1 MKKVLAVLLIGFSLA
16 GFCFA
21 EDKQDTGKSE
31 YEKVLLQKGS
41 LLIKEFEKFQTLK
54 YGSGYSDDID
64 GEICT
69 LTDAQTNQKI
79 YALRMSHFYYS
90 SKYDSGTSTGVLDA
104 AEIASV
110 VSTLNYVKNEFD
122 KLDAVS
128 SYKEMVYTC
137 NGGLSLGAYQ
147 SGNEKKLFI
156 KFDYKDTTRIDF
168 AKIDD
173 LINFF
178 SEAQNKID
186 QKMKK

>member
-1 MKKVLAVLLIGFSLA
+1 MKKIIALLLIGFSLM
-16 GFCFA
+16 GVCFA
-21 EDKQDTGKSE
+21 EEKKEEGKSE

-41 LLIKEFEKFQTLK
+41 LLIKEFEKHQSLK
-54 YGSGYSDDID
+54 YGSGYSDEIE

-79 YALRMSHFYYS
+79 YAFRMSHFYYS

-110 VSTLNYVKNEFD
+110 VSTLNYIKNEFD
-122 KLDAVS
+122 KLSSSS

-147 SGNEKKLFI
+147 SGDEKKLFV

-168 AKIDD
+168 SKIDN
-173 LINFF
+173 LISFF
-178 SEAQNKID
+178 SSAQSKIE
-186 QKMKK
+186 QKMKI